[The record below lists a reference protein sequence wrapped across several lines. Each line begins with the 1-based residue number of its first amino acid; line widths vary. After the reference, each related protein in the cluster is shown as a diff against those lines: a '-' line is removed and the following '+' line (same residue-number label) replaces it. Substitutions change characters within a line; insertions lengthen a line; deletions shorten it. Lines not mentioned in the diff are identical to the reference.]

1 MAIHKCQAHMCC
13 WMCPWVCKC
22 ESNCQWQTCGRR

>member
-1 MAIHKCQAHMCC
+1 MAIHKCLAHMCC